1 MEEHFYLLCAA
12 GTWLLLRLRRNTAPN
27 PFKSIPLLFLLV
39 ASLCLVTRIVSNHIF
54 PLSRVRLLFFGT
66 HIWIDSL
73 FFGVLLSYFWHFYFT
88 ARHHRFIHN
97 CRWGLVLV
105 GFGLLTPMCFFKPFD
120 PKQIWVLEYG
130 FILNYLAGGA
140 LLLGFLKI
148 FAGNILRPAR
158 FLGFLGANS
167 YSVYLWHMQGVIIG
181 ASIFPQWA
189 HGAGVWMAYCLLCHV
204 TAWCVGIVAARIVE
218 FSVLKLR
225 DRWFP
230 SKTTRS
236 LKS

>member
-1 MEEHFYLLCAA
+1 
-12 GTWLLLRLRRNTAPN
+12 
-27 PFKSIPLLFLLV
+27 
-39 ASLCLVTRIVSNHIF
+39 
-54 PLSRVRLLFFGT
+54 
-66 HIWIDSL
+66 
-73 FFGVLLSYFWHFYFT
+73 
-88 ARHHRFIHN
+88 
-97 CRWGLVLV
+97 
-105 GFGLLTPMCFFKPFD
+105 MCFFKPFD